1 MEKSYTETTYV
12 ICHNG
17 ADVIHPVKAEPG
29 TNLASGQP
37 EFEEF
42 ADEAAW
48 KARLTE
54 LGFDITKLDP
64 PSARAEG
71 LRAHSAGEGR
81 PGALLT
87 PEERKSLSPE
97 ERKALRAERMA
108 ALASGAVSSETEA
121 PKAPAKARRKKASS

>member
-1 MEKSYTETTYV
+1 MQKSYTETTYV

-17 ADVIHPVKAEPG
+17 ADVIHPVKVEAG

-42 ADEAAW
+42 DNEGAW

-71 LRAHSAGEGR
+71 LRARAAGEGR

-108 ALASGAVSSETEA
+108 ARKAEGAATEV
-121 PKAPAKARRKKASS
+121 PAKAKATRSKKKAV